1 MRKAALW
8 TLIVAVP
15 LLTVGCEKNPLKT
28 GFYKTNKTTQQA
40 VANKQDAVATAAN
53 TNVAKPLITASQPS
67 TNNPQLIQTAAL
79 TSEQQYKQ
87 GYDLFYGIG
96 TSHDEKHGIRLLE
109 QAASQGHVN
118 ARQLLAR
125 LDEMGYQINDA
136 VLHQPAIQPAQVAQ
150 APTSI
155 PVSNGEA
162 ITSIDA
168 AQNEIITEN
177 DWYYSEDKAQA
188 AATIASTASSIPQ
201 TQQIESSYVDQIG
214 SVAAVAQAPVSSEQI
229 TEPSATIGQTTART
243 RMAANRHEQALL
255 SMDQSF
261 YTLQL
266 VAARDKEGVD
276 RFISENQLDG
286 NAHVVKK
293 NTAGTDWYVAY
304 YGNYPNQKMAK
315 AAASQL
321 PSSVKRTAKPWVRPV
336 RTVQEE
342 INQNVG

>member
-40 VANKQDAVATAAN
+40 AANKQGAVATAAN
-53 TNVAKPLITASQPS
+53 TNAVQPLIAASQPP

-96 TSHDEKHGIRLLE
+96 TTHNEKHGIRLLE

-136 VLHQPAIQPAQVAQ
+136 VLHQPAIQSAQLAQ
-150 APTSI
+150 SSTSI
-155 PVSNGEA
+155 PVSNSGIIA
-162 ITSIDA
+162 STDA
-168 AQNEIITEN
+168 EQSQIITEN
-177 DWYYSEDKAQA
+177 DWYYSEDKSQA
-188 AATIASTASSIPQ
+188 VTIASTASSLPQ
-201 TQQIESSYVDQIG
+201 IQQIESSYVDQIG
-214 SVAAVAQAPVSSEQI
+214 SVAAVAEVPVSFEQI
-229 TEPSATIGQTTART
+229 AEPSNTIRQTTTRAR
-243 RMAANRHEQALL
+243 AATNRHEQALL

-276 RFISENQLDG
+276 RFISENQLEG
-286 NAHVVKK
+286 NTHVVKK

-321 PSSVKRTAKPWVRPV
+321 PSSVKRSAKPWVRPV

>member
-1 MRKAALW
+1 MMRKAALW

-28 GFYKTNKTTQQA
+28 GFYKTHKTTQQA
-40 VANKQDAVATAAN
+40 AANKQDAIVTAAAN
-53 TNVAKPLITASQPS
+53 TNAVAPLVTTSQQS
-67 TNNPQLIQTAAL
+67 TNNPQFTQTAAT

-96 TSHDEKHGIRLLE
+96 AKHDEKHGIRLLE
-109 QAASQGHVN
+109 QAASQGHIN
-118 ARQLLAR
+118 AKQLLAR

-136 VLHQPAIQPAQVAQ
+136 VLHQPTTQVAQVAST
-150 APTSI
+150 AI
-155 PVSNGEA
+155 PVSNG
-162 ITSIDA
+162 TDA
-168 AQNEIITEN
+168 EQNEIITEN

-188 AATIASTASSIPQ
+188 AATIASTASSMPQ
-201 TQQIESSYVDQIG
+201 IQQADSSYVDQLG
-214 SVAAVAQAPVSSEQI
+214 SVAAVAQAPISSEQI
-229 TEPSATIGQTTART
+229 VDPNATIGQATTRT
-243 RMAANRHEQALL
+243 RVSATRHEQALL

-276 RFISENQLDG
+276 KFISENQLDG
-286 NAHVVKK
+286 NAHIVKK

-304 YGNYPNQKMAK
+304 YGNYPNQQMAK

-321 PSSVKRTAKPWVRPV
+321 PSSVKRSAKPWVRPV

-342 INQNVG
+342 INQNAG